1 MIDIINLAF
10 CEEAEYNRL
19 NRTWS
24 FSLTK
29 KAQPKIQSKPKR
41 ILHSSN
47 VQPKGEF
54 RTYLEKFEEGRL

>member
-29 KAQPKIQSKPKR
+29 KAQPKNTIQTQR

-54 RTYLEKFEEGRL
+54 RTYLEKI